1 MALKSNYV
9 ELEECTSTSSYGAV
23 SYVIHNFV
31 CLLGTACVMFT
42 RGWTN
47 LSRVELIGNKFGAN
61 TSQLQESYGNIL
73 YIPLQ

>member
-23 SYVIHNFV
+23 SYIIHNFV
-31 CLLGTACVMFT
+31 CLALLMYT
-42 RGWTN
+42 RGWSN

-61 TSQLQESYGNIL
+61 TNQLQESYGNIL
-73 YIPLQ
+73 YIPLY